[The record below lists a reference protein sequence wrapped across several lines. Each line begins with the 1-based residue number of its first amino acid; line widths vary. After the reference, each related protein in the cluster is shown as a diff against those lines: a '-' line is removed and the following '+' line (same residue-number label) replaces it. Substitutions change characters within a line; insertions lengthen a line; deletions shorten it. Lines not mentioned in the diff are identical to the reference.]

1 MDWHCLQVL
10 CGAAKVL
17 LMDEGSSAAKVLLM
31 MDQGSSAAKVLLM
44 RDEGSAALRKLASF
58 RTGVVKFHANR

>member
-31 MDQGSSAAKVLLM
+31 
-44 RDEGSAALRKLASF
+44 RDEGSSALRKLASF